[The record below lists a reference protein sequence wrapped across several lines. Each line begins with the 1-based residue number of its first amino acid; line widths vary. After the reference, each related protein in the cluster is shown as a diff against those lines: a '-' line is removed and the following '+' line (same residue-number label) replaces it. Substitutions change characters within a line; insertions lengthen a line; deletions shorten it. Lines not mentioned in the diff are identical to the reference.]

1 MNTEK
6 NFRKILRGDV
16 YWADLR
22 PLSDVVKHMEGG
34 VRPVVVISNSYN
46 NKYCDLLN
54 VIPITS
60 KKDRLPQH
68 QSVTVMH
75 KKEPR
80 KSYLLPENTCV
91 IHKNQLSNFICH
103 LDTHS
108 ISNMNRAIM
117 IQFELSL
124 GGEN

>member
-1 MNTEK
+1 MNTAK

-16 YWADLR
+16 YWVDLR

-75 KKEPR
+75 KKDTR

-91 IHKNQLSNFICH
+91 INKNQLSNFICH
-103 LDTHS
+103 LDSHS

-117 IQFELSL
+117 IQFEL
-124 GGEN
+124 

>member
-22 PLSDVVKHMEGG
+22 PLSDAVKHMEGG
-34 VRPVVVISNSYN
+34 IRPVVVISNSYN

-54 VIPITS
+54 VIPMTS

-75 KKEPR
+75 KKDTR

-103 LDTHS
+103 LDFHS

-117 IQFELSL
+117 IQFEL
-124 GGEN
+124 

>member
-1 MNTEK
+1 MNNEK
-6 NFRKILRGDV
+6 TFRKILRGDV

-22 PLSDVVKHMEGG
+22 PLSAVVKHMEGG
-34 VRPVVVISNSYN
+34 IRPVVVISNSYN

-54 VIPITS
+54 VIPMTS

-75 KKEPR
+75 KKDTR

-91 IHKNQLSNFICH
+91 INKNQLSNFICH
-103 LDTHS
+103 LDSHS

-117 IQFELSL
+117 IQFEL
-124 GGEN
+124 